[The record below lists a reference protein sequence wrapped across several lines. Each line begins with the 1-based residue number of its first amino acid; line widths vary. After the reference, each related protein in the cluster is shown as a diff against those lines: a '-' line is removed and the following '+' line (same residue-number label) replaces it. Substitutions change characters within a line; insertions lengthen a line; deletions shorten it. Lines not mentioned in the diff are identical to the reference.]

1 MRKIP
6 AKVAVNII
14 VFFPPP
20 CFAPASIK
28 LVDVLPQLADKHM
41 DICSNLK
48 ACKLINT
55 VNKQIYR
62 TFTEGKKNF
71 TRKSEP
77 RSSKRLS
84 TSLHFR
90 VLRDRRPLPSILVTV
105 SCNSR
110 CKATTDTGHLTGGVL
125 TLEGRGKDTALPH
138 CAPSCKVRL

>member
-14 VFFPPP
+14 VFSPPP

-62 TFTEGKKNF
+62 TFTEGKRISQENQNP
-71 TRKSEP
+71 EGP
-77 RSSKRLS
+77 RGSACLC
-84 TSLHFR
+84 
-90 VLRDRRPLPSILVTV
+90 ILE
-105 SCNSR
+105 S
-110 CKATTDTGHLTGGVL
+110 
-125 TLEGRGKDTALPH
+125 
-138 CAPSCKVRL
+138 